1 MRPYP
6 GLNPLGVVPDDDP
19 PSVVIGH
26 SYFYSNGARD
36 NPVVRAADCTQ
47 VDSRTASL
55 QPLNQNL

>member
-1 MRPYP
+1 M
-6 GLNPLGVVPDDDP
+6 GVVPDDDP

-36 NPVVRAADCTQ
+36 NPVVRTADCTQ
-47 VDSRTASL
+47 VDSRTTSL